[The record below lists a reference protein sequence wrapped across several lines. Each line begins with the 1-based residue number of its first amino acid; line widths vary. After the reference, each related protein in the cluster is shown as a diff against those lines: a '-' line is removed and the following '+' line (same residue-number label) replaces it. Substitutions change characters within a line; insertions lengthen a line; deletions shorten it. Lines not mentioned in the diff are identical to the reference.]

1 MQPKTN
7 KPTTDFIHNPD
18 FVNWVISPSEES
30 EKYWQSWIINNPLRK
45 SELMEGRTLIEGLV
59 RKEKTLSES
68 EVLSLWNKIE
78 DTRSHKKLRFIKI
91 RRWSAA
97 ASILILLGVSGW
109 LVLKLNTSK
118 QKIINYQTLASN
130 VPASN
135 NIELVLADHSQK
147 TFTNKQVEIKYDHSG
162 KLETKA
168 GEETQS
174 EDLQQST
181 EGLQMNQLFVP
192 RGKRCNLVL
201 ADGTKLWL
209 NSGTKAIYPV
219 AFSGKTR
226 EIYIEGECYLEVAHD
241 ALKPFYVVTDQVK
254 VKVLGTKFD
263 ISAYKDDCIAAVVLV
278 EGSIE
283 ANDGSE
289 NFLLKPNDLLFYQ
302 KQTHKVTVEKTNVLP
317 FISWKDGWMLC
328 EKEPIHVLT
337 RKISRYYDLKINF
350 TDPRINNMTLT
361 GKLDLKNNYEDVF
374 KIICATAP
382 LKYEI
387 IGDSIFLT
395 VKEKK

>member
-1 MQPKTN
+1 MQPNTDKL
-7 KPTTDFIHNPD
+7 TTDFIHNPD
-18 FVNWVISPSEES
+18 FVNWVLNPSEES
-30 EKYWQSWIINNPLRK
+30 DSYWQSWMIQNPLRK
-45 SELMEGRTLIEGLV
+45 TELMYARILISGLV
-59 RKEKTLSES
+59 SREKTLSEA

-78 DTRSHKKLRFIKI
+78 DTRSHKKIRYFKF
-91 RRWSAA
+91 RRWSVA
-97 ASILILLGVSGW
+97 ASILVILGISGW
-109 LVLKLNTSK
+109 LSLRVNSTKHK
-118 QKIINYQTLASN
+118 AIDYQTIAVN
-130 VPASN
+130 VPTGSD
-135 NIELVLADHSQK
+135 IELILADHTQK
-147 TFTNKQVEIKYDHSG
+147 TFSNKEVEVKYDQSG
-162 KLETKA
+162 RLETKA
-168 GEETQS
+168 GHVTQS
-174 EDLQQST
+174 EDLKQST

-192 RGKRCNLVL
+192 RGKRCNLEL

-241 ALKPFYVVTDQVK
+241 AIKPFYVVTDQIK

-263 ISAYKDDCIAAVVLV
+263 ISAYKDDCCSSVVLV
-278 EGSIE
+278 QGSIE
-283 ANDGSE
+283 ANDGYE
-289 NFLLKPNDLLFYQ
+289 NFIMKPNDFLSYQ
-302 KQTHKVTVEKTNVLP
+302 KQTHKVSVEQTKVLP

-328 EKEPIHVLT
+328 EKEPIHLLT

-350 TDPRINNMTLT
+350 TDPRINTMTLT

-387 IGDSIFLT
+387 VGDSIFLT